1 MESVETGAY
10 DTCLCGCKYCYANDE
25 GAVMRR
31 RAEYDCAAPLLCG
44 RGGRR
49 RPDHGAQDEP
59 DSDRR
64 IKTGSG
70 GIPMKKH
77 LRILFPLL
85 LGLLVAISAVS
96 IKRISDIR
104 DYGKLINY
112 VGIVRG
118 ASQRVVK
125 LETNGRPDDELIG
138 YVDDILDELVTGHGT
153 IWPGLHGLQAVPDEF
168 KAAEGAVGYREGKRS
183 TL

>member
-1 MESVETGAY
+1 
-10 DTCLCGCKYCYANDE
+10 
-25 GAVMRR
+25 
-31 RAEYDCAAPLLCG
+31 
-44 RGGRR
+44 
-49 RPDHGAQDEP
+49 
-59 DSDRR
+59 
-64 IKTGSG
+64 
-70 GIPMKKH
+70 MKKH

-112 VGIVRG
+112 VVIVRG

-138 YVDDILDELVTGHGT
+138 
-153 IWPGLHGLQAVPDEF
+153 
-168 KAAEGAVGYREGKRS
+168 
-183 TL
+183 

>member
-1 MESVETGAY
+1 
-10 DTCLCGCKYCYANDE
+10 
-25 GAVMRR
+25 
-31 RAEYDCAAPLLCG
+31 
-44 RGGRR
+44 
-49 RPDHGAQDEP
+49 
-59 DSDRR
+59 
-64 IKTGSG
+64 
-70 GIPMKKH
+70 MKKH

-85 LGLLVAISAVS
+85 LGMLVAISAVS

-138 YVDDILDELVTGHGT
+138 YVGDILDELVTGHGVY
-153 IWPGLHGLQAVPDEF
+153 GLVSTDCKLYQINLKLLKGQWETVRAEIDAVRQ
-168 KAAEGAVGYREGKRS
+168 GAS
-183 TL
+183 P

>member
-1 MESVETGAY
+1 
-10 DTCLCGCKYCYANDE
+10 
-25 GAVMRR
+25 
-31 RAEYDCAAPLLCG
+31 
-44 RGGRR
+44 
-49 RPDHGAQDEP
+49 
-59 DSDRR
+59 
-64 IKTGSG
+64 
-70 GIPMKKH
+70 MKKH

-138 YVDDILDELVTGHGT
+138 YVDDILDELVTGHGIYGLVSTDCKLYQMNLKLLKGQWGTVREEIDAVRQGESADLLIDSSERLFEIANNTVFT
-153 IWPGLHGLQAVPDEF
+153 IEQYSSDM
-168 KAAEGAVGYREGKRS
+168 AERTVRMISATALVSSSLDAKS
-183 TL
+183 SSFSLVSFN